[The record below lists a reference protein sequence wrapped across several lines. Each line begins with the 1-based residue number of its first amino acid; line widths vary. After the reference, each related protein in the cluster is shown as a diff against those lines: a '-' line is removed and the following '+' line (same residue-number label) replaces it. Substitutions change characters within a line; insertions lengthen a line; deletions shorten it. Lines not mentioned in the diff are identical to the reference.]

1 MTVAT
6 LLRGERFEYLP
17 KLGHEINNY
26 TIILKQANVKDRE
39 IKWLVIF

>member
-6 LLRGERFEYLP
+6 LLRGERFESLP
-17 KLGHEINNY
+17 KLGHKIDNY
-26 TIILKQANVKDRE
+26 TIIPKKANVKGRE